1 MKIKPSEGNETFCM
15 APFSHTYLSP
25 QSERRLC
32 CASREKASWAT
43 QYIDSEKS
51 NNDSDY
57 KPATLEEHWNS
68 PYMMDIRKRLMA
80 GEEISQ
86 CQVCNDKILNINTY
100 RGYFNHRL
108 FGHKIDEAF
117 EKTNEDGYTEMK
129 PISFDYRISNLCN
142 FKCRMCGDQ
151 LSSQWEAENRMMGH
165 YDRGHDAW
173 ATKKYKPLIE
183 NFQKEVAEK
192 ELWDAVYDKRI
203 EEIYWVGGEPL
214 MWDIHWD
221 IMKYLVDTGQSKDVI
236 VRYNTNLSRTSYKGI
251 NLYDLLP
258 HFKYVNVSASV
269 DGVGENVEYVR
280 HGLDWD
286 KWLVNFKDGLFLN
299 KIYGDE
305 SVVLDVTI
313 TSMGLLSMKELFD
326 LALELDVASYIK
338 KTFAFDSSIIMSPS
352 MFPRPILE
360 LMIDD
365 ILGYMRPKVTPKTQ
379 IYIDALEDLRQC
391 KTFEE
396 TYDNV
401 ETGLKEGKRRMKQID
416 EIRKNSGKLEEIFSQ
431 YPELISWWSKI

>member
-100 RGYFNHRL
+100 RGYFNNRL

-117 EKTNEDGYTEMK
+117 EKTNDDGYTEMK

-192 ELWDAVYDKRI
+192 ELWDAVYEKRI

-305 SVVLDVTI
+305 SIVLDVTI

-379 IYIDALEDLRQC
+379 IYVDALEDLRQC

>member
-51 NNDSDY
+51 NGNSDY
-57 KPATLEEHWNS
+57 KPVTLEEHWNS

-100 RGYFNHRL
+100 RKYFNDGL

-117 EKTNEDGYTEMK
+117 EKTNDDGYTEME
-129 PISFDYRISNLCN
+129 PISYDYRISNLCN

-192 ELWDAVYDKRI
+192 ELWDAVYEKRI

-221 IMKYLVDTGQSKDVI
+221 IMNYLVDTGQSKDVI

-258 HFKYVNVSASV
+258 HFKYVNLSASV

-286 KWLVNFKDGLFLN
+286 KWLNNFKDGIFLN
-299 KIYGDE
+299 KIYGDN
-305 SVVLDVTI
+305 SIVLDVTI
-313 TSMGLLSMKELFD
+313 TSVGLLSMKELFD
-326 LALELDVASYIK
+326 LALKLNVSSYIK
-338 KTFAFDSSIIMSPS
+338 KTFTFDSSIIMSPS

-360 LMIDD
+360 LIIDD
-365 ILGYMRPKVTPKTQ
+365 ILAYMRPKVTSKTQ

-396 TYDNV
+396 TYDDV
-401 ETGLKEGKRRMKQID
+401 DTGLKEGKQRMKQID
-416 EIRKNSGKLEEIFSQ
+416 EIRKNGGKLEELFSQ
-431 YPELISWWSKI
+431 YPELIKWWLKI

>member
-100 RGYFNHRL
+100 RGYFNNRL

-117 EKTNEDGYTEMK
+117 EKTNDDGYTEMK
-129 PISFDYRISNLCN
+129 PISYDYRISNLCN

-151 LSSQWEAENRMMGH
+151 LSSQWEAEKRMMGH

-192 ELWDAVYDKRI
+192 ELWEAVYDKRI

-299 KIYGDE
+299 KIYGNE
-305 SVVLDVTI
+305 SIVLDVTI

-401 ETGLKEGKRRMKQID
+401 NTGLKEGKQRMQQID

>member
-1 MKIKPSEGNETFCM
+1 MKIKPSEGNTTFCM

-51 NNDSDY
+51 NDNSDY
-57 KPATLEEHWNS
+57 NPTALADHWNS

-100 RGYFNHRL
+100 RGYFNNRL

-117 EKTNEDGYTEMK
+117 EKTNDEGYTEMK
-129 PISFDYRISNLCN
+129 PVSFDYRISNLCN

-165 YDRGHDAW
+165 YDNGHDAW

-192 ELWDAVYDKRI
+192 ELWDAVYDKSI

-258 HFKYVNVSASV
+258 HFKYVNISASI

-280 HGLDWD
+280 HGLHWN
-286 KWLVNFKDGLFLN
+286 KWLQNFKDGLFLN

-305 SVVLDVTI
+305 SIVLDVTI
-313 TSMGLLSMKELFD
+313 TSVGLLCMKELFD

-365 ILGYMRPKVTPKTQ
+365 ILNYMKPKVTSKTQ
-379 IYIDALEDLRQC
+379 IYIDALEDLKKC

-396 TYDNV
+396 TYDDVNA
-401 ETGLKEGKRRMKQID
+401 GLKEGKRRMKQID
-416 EIRKNSGKLEEIFSQ
+416 EIRKNSGKLEELFSQ
-431 YPELISWWSKI
+431 YPELLHWWTKI

>member
-43 QYIDSEKS
+43 QYIDLEKS

-100 RGYFNHRL
+100 RGYFNNSL

-117 EKTNEDGYTEMK
+117 EKTNDDGYTEMK
-129 PISFDYRISNLCN
+129 PISYDYRISNLCN

-151 LSSQWEAENRMMGH
+151 LSSQWEAEKRMMGH
-165 YDRGHDAW
+165 YDNGHDAW

-192 ELWDAVYDKRI
+192 ELWDAVYEKRI

-269 DGVGENVEYVR
+269 DGVGDNVEYVR

-286 KWLVNFKDGLFLN
+286 KWLQNFKDGLFLN
-299 KIYGDE
+299 KIYGDGG
-305 SVVLDVTI
+305 VVLDVTI
-313 TSMGLLSMKELFD
+313 TSVGLLSMKELFD
-326 LALELDVASYIK
+326 LALELDVTSYIK

-360 LMIDD
+360 LMIDN
-365 ILGYMRPKVTPKTQ
+365 ILNYMRPKVTSKTQ

-401 ETGLKEGKRRMKQID
+401 ETGLKEGKQRMMQID
-416 EIRKNSGKLEEIFSQ
+416 EIRKNNGKLDELFSQ

>member
-1 MKIKPSEGNETFCM
+1 
-15 APFSHTYLSP
+15 
-25 QSERRLC
+25 
-32 CASREKASWAT
+32 
-43 QYIDSEKS
+43 
-51 NNDSDY
+51 
-57 KPATLEEHWNS
+57 
-68 PYMMDIRKRLMA
+68 
-80 GEEISQ
+80 
-86 CQVCNDKILNINTY
+86 
-100 RGYFNHRL
+100 
-108 FGHKIDEAF
+108 
-117 EKTNEDGYTEMK
+117 MK
-129 PISFDYRISNLCN
+129 PISYDYRISNLCN

-192 ELWDAVYDKRI
+192 ELWDAVYEKRI

-221 IMKYLVDTGQSKDVI
+221 IMNYLVDTGQSKDVI

-258 HFKYVNVSASV
+258 HFKYVNLSASV

-286 KWLVNFKDGLFLN
+286 KWLNNFKDGIFLN
-299 KIYGDE
+299 KIYGDN
-305 SVVLDVTI
+305 SIVLDVTI
-313 TSMGLLSMKELFD
+313 TSVGLLSMKELFD
-326 LALELDVASYIK
+326 LALKLNVSSYIK
-338 KTFAFDSSIIMSPS
+338 KTFTFDSSIIMSPS

-360 LMIDD
+360 LIIDD
-365 ILGYMRPKVTPKTQ
+365 ILAYMRPKVTSKTQ

-396 TYDNV
+396 TYDDV
-401 ETGLKEGKRRMKQID
+401 DTGLKEGKQRMKQID
-416 EIRKNSGKLEEIFSQ
+416 EIRKNSGKLEELFSQ
-431 YPELISWWSKI
+431 YPELIKWWLKI

>member
-100 RGYFNHRL
+100 RGYFNNRL

-117 EKTNEDGYTEMK
+117 EKTNDDGYTEMK
-129 PISFDYRISNLCN
+129 PISYDYRISNLCN

-151 LSSQWEAENRMMGH
+151 LSSQWEAEKRMMGH

-286 KWLVNFKDGLFLN
+286 KWLINFKDGLFLN

-305 SVVLDVTI
+305 SIVLDVTI

-379 IYIDALEDLRQC
+379 IYVDALEDLRQC

-401 ETGLKEGKRRMKQID
+401 NTGLKEGKQRMQQID

>member
-51 NNDSDY
+51 NGNSDY
-57 KPATLEEHWNS
+57 KPVTLEEHWNS

-100 RGYFNHRL
+100 RKYFNDGL

-117 EKTNEDGYTEMK
+117 EKTNDDGYTEMK
-129 PISFDYRISNLCN
+129 PISYDYRISNLCN

-192 ELWDAVYDKRI
+192 ELWDAVYEKRI

-221 IMKYLVDTGQSKDVI
+221 IMNYLVDTGQSKDVI

-258 HFKYVNVSASV
+258 HFKYVNLSASV

-286 KWLVNFKDGLFLN
+286 KWLNNFKDGIFLN
-299 KIYGDE
+299 KIYGDN

-313 TSMGLLSMKELFD
+313 TSVGLLSMKELFD
-326 LALELDVASYIK
+326 LALKLNVSSYIK
-338 KTFAFDSSIIMSPS
+338 KTFTFDSSIIMSPS

-360 LMIDD
+360 LIIDD
-365 ILGYMRPKVTPKTQ
+365 ILAYMRPKVTSKTQ

-396 TYDNV
+396 TYDDV
-401 ETGLKEGKRRMKQID
+401 DTGLKEGKQRMKQID
-416 EIRKNSGKLEEIFSQ
+416 EIRKNGGKLEELFSQ
-431 YPELISWWSKI
+431 YPELIKWWLKI

>member
-100 RGYFNHRL
+100 RGYFNNRL

-117 EKTNEDGYTEMK
+117 EKTNDDGYTEMK
-129 PISFDYRISNLCN
+129 PISYDYRISNLCN

-192 ELWDAVYDKRI
+192 ELWDAVYEKRI

-214 MWDIHWD
+214 MWEIHWD

-258 HFKYVNVSASV
+258 HFKYVNVSASA
-269 DGVGENVEYVR
+269 DGIGENAEYVR

-286 KWLVNFKDGLFLN
+286 KWLINFKNGLFLN
-299 KIYGDE
+299 EIYGDE
-305 SVVLDVTI
+305 SIVLDVTI
-313 TSMGLLSMKELFD
+313 TSTGLLSMKELFD

-401 ETGLKEGKRRMKQID
+401 NTGLKEGKRRMKQID
-416 EIRKNSGKLEEIFSQ
+416 EIRKNGGKLEEIFSQ
-431 YPELISWWSKI
+431 YPELINWWLKI

>member
-51 NNDSDY
+51 NGNSDY
-57 KPATLEEHWNS
+57 KPVTLEEHWNS

-100 RGYFNHRL
+100 REYFNAGL

-117 EKTNEDGYTEMK
+117 EKTNTDGYTEMK
-129 PISFDYRISNLCN
+129 PISYDYRISNLCN

-192 ELWDAVYDKRI
+192 ELWDAVYEKRI

-221 IMKYLVDTGQSKDVI
+221 IMNYLVDTGQSKDVI

-258 HFKYVNVSASV
+258 HFKYVNLSASV

-286 KWLVNFKDGLFLN
+286 KWLNNFKDGIFLN
-299 KIYGDE
+299 KIYGDN
-305 SVVLDVTI
+305 SIVLDVTI
-313 TSMGLLSMKELFD
+313 TSVGLLSMKELFD
-326 LALELDVASYIK
+326 LALKLNVSSYIK
-338 KTFAFDSSIIMSPS
+338 KTFTFDSSIIMSPS

-360 LMIDD
+360 LIIDD
-365 ILGYMRPKVTPKTQ
+365 ILAYMRPKVTSKTQ

-396 TYDNV
+396 TYDDV
-401 ETGLKEGKRRMKQID
+401 DTGLKEGKQRMKQID
-416 EIRKNSGKLEEIFSQ
+416 EIRKNGGKLEELFSQ
-431 YPELISWWSKI
+431 YPELIKWWLKI

>member
-1 MKIKPSEGNETFCM
+1 MKIKPSEGNTTFCM

-32 CASREKASWAT
+32 CASREKATWAT

-51 NNDSDY
+51 NTDSDY
-57 KPATLEEHWNS
+57 KPTTLDEHWNS

-80 GEEISQ
+80 GEEIPQ
-86 CQVCNDKILNINTY
+86 CQVCNNKILNINTY
-100 RGYFNHRL
+100 RGYFNNRL

-117 EKTNEDGYTEMK
+117 EKTDDEGYTSMK

-151 LSSQWEAENRMMGH
+151 LSSQWEAENRMRGH
-165 YDRGHDAW
+165 YDKGHDAW

-192 ELWDAVYDKRI
+192 ELWNAVYDKTI

-214 MWDIHWD
+214 MWDIHWN

-258 HFKYVNVSASV
+258 HFKYVNVSASI
-269 DGVGENVEYVR
+269 DGVGKNVEYVR
-280 HGLDWD
+280 HGINWNE
-286 KWLVNFKDGLFLN
+286 WLQKFKDGLFLN
-299 KIYGDE
+299 KIYGEE
-305 SVVLDVTI
+305 SIVFDVTI
-313 TSMGLLSMKELFD
+313 TSVGLLSMKELFD
-326 LALELDVASYIK
+326 LALELDVSSYIK

-360 LMIDD
+360 LIIDD
-365 ILGYMRPKVTPKTQ
+365 ILNYMKPKVTYKTQ
-379 IYIDALEDLRQC
+379 IYIDALEDLKGC

-396 TYDNV
+396 TYDDVN
-401 ETGLKEGKRRMKQID
+401 TGLKEGKRRMKEID
-416 EIRKNSGKLEEIFSQ
+416 EIRKNGGKIEELFSQ
-431 YPELISWWSKI
+431 YPELLSWWSKI

>member
-100 RGYFNHRL
+100 RGYFNNRL

-117 EKTNEDGYTEMK
+117 EKTNDDGYTEMK
-129 PISFDYRISNLCN
+129 PISYDYRISNLCN

-280 HGLDWD
+280 HGMIWD
-286 KWLVNFKDGLFLN
+286 KWLQNFKDGLFLN

-305 SVVLDVTI
+305 SIVLDVTI
-313 TSMGLLSMKELFD
+313 TSVGLLSMKELFD
-326 LALELDVASYIK
+326 LALELDVASYVK

-365 ILGYMRPKVTPKTQ
+365 ILDYMRPKVTSKTQ
-379 IYIDALEDLRQC
+379 IYIDALEDLRRC

-416 EIRKNSGKLEEIFSQ
+416 EIRKNSGKLEELFSQ

>member
-100 RGYFNHRL
+100 RGYFNNRL

-117 EKTNEDGYTEMK
+117 EKTNDDGYTEMK
-129 PISFDYRISNLCN
+129 PISYDYRISNLCN

-192 ELWDAVYDKRI
+192 ELWDAVYEKRI

-280 HGLDWD
+280 HGMDWD
-286 KWLVNFKDGLFLN
+286 KWLQNFKDGLFLN

-305 SVVLDVTI
+305 SIVLDVTI

-326 LALELDVASYIK
+326 LALELDVSSYIK

-365 ILGYMRPKVTPKTQ
+365 ILSYMKPKVTSKTQ

-396 TYDNV
+396 TYDNA
-401 ETGLKEGKRRMKQID
+401 EAGLKEGKRRMKQID
-416 EIRKNSGKLEEIFSQ
+416 EIRKNSGKLEVIFSQ

>member
-286 KWLVNFKDGLFLN
+286 KWLINFKDGLFLN

-305 SVVLDVTI
+305 SIVLDVTI